1 MLPFCLPCAHAHTGT
16 HTQQHAHTRC
26 VCVACTRAIPPS
38 LLCTRVCTNTHAHN
52 SAHSHACVRA
62 KLSGLN
68 AATLEFLLEGALA
81 SSQAH
86 EGGIRR
92 THGHW
97 DLHLVVHIHQAA
109 KHLRARRVCAVCVGC
124 EAFVHALPSGNQT
137 PRHLGVHAHQAAKQ
151 ACKRVVSEAT
161 APEVCVCISP
171 PKSHS
176 LCCMLPNPAAP
187 PACSPDF
194 IPPPTPT
201 PKPCMPPP
209 PPTSFSYT
217 LRPGPAT
224 APRYHADKPQSHES
238 PTYTRLLP
246 QNGRHTH
253 AHTHTHTHV
262 HTHTRLLQLNQQAH
276 VLPAMRTRAVTP
288 PGHLE

>member
-187 PACSPDF
+187 PACSPALH
-194 IPPPTPT
+194 
-201 PKPCMPPP
+201 
-209 PPTSFSYT
+209 TS
-217 LRPGPAT
+217 
-224 APRYHADKPQSHES
+224 
-238 PTYTRLLP
+238 
-246 QNGRHTH
+246 
-253 AHTHTHTHV
+253 THTHTQTMHAPAPPDFF
-262 HTHTRLLQLNQQAH
+262 QLHAA
-276 VLPAMRTRAVTP
+276 PRTCHGSKVPR
-288 PGHLE
+288 